1 MTQEK
6 TIRRPQKVTKKKK
19 KTTSK
24 TGRPSKF
31 KKEYEREALKLSTLG
46 INEEDIAWY
55 FGVHPNSLTNWK
67 KRYPEFLWAIKKGTA
82 NKKVSLMKAMYK
94 NATENYN
101 ASIQIFLA
109 KNWMGM
115 SDKQEVQMSGNVT
128 IKVIS
133 AVPRPKKKK
142 ENNASR

>member
-1 MTQEK
+1 
-6 TIRRPQKVTKKKK
+6 
-19 KTTSK
+19 
-24 TGRPSKF
+24 
-31 KKEYEREALKLSTLG
+31 
-46 INEEDIAWY
+46 
-55 FGVHPNSLTNWK
+55 
-67 KRYPEFLWAIKKGTA
+67 
-82 NKKVSLMKAMYK
+82 MKAMYK